1 MVFKKLRAMFGG
13 SGPDENTLVA
23 IRALTVHGL
32 NEYNETTLELDR
44 LQQAYDDAPTHSQKD
59 DVSKLVER
67 VQCRQDALRS
77 AAVVLF
83 NRLDGNVNI
92 NVKEVFGITDKDVAK
107 VSSGIANSTRA
118 PAQEVVQF
126 LIEEA
131 QSDFINGRA

>member
-1 MVFKKLRAMFGG
+1 MVFKKLTGLFGG
-13 SGPDENTLVA
+13 GGVDEKTMVA

-32 NEYNETTLELDR
+32 KEYNETTDELDR
-44 LQQAYDDAPTHSQKD
+44 LQQVYNDAPTRSQKE
-59 DVSKLVER
+59 DVEKLLDR

-83 NRLDGNVNI
+83 NRLGGNVDLD
-92 NVKEVFGITDKDVAK
+92 VEQVFGITDKDVAK

>member
-1 MVFKKLRAMFGG
+1 MVFKKLTGLFGG
-13 SGPDENTLVA
+13 DGVDEKTMVA
-23 IRALTVHGL
+23 TRALTVHGL
-32 NEYNETTLELDR
+32 KEYNETSDELDR
-44 LQQAYDDAPTHSQKD
+44 LKTIHNDAPTRSQKE
-59 DVSKLVER
+59 DVEKMMDR

-83 NRLDGNVNI
+83 NRLDGNVDLD
-92 NVKEVFGITDKDVAK
+92 VEQVFGITDKDVAK
-107 VSSGIANSTRA
+107 VSSGIANSKRA

>member
-1 MVFKKLRAMFGG
+1 MVFKKLSSLFGSDGADEQTMVAM
-13 SGPDENTLVA
+13 
-23 IRALTVHGL
+23 RALTFHGL
-32 NEYNETTLELDR
+32 NEYNETTTELDR
-44 LQQAYDDAPTHSQKD
+44 LQQVYNDAPTRSQKQ
-59 DVSKLVER
+59 DVEKLLDR

-83 NRLDGNVNI
+83 NRLEGKVEMDV
-92 NVKEVFGITDKDVAK
+92 ERVFGITDKDVAK
-107 VSSGIANSTRA
+107 VSSGIANSARA